1 MAYFMK
7 MSNSSDRD
15 IFSLY
20 SSVIFSRIF
29 SSSYI
34 TNNRVG
40 QGATR

>member
-1 MAYFMK
+1 MTYFMN

-15 IFSLY
+15 TFSLY

-29 SSSYI
+29 SSSYM
-34 TNNRVG
+34 TNNGVG